1 MGKVFEKIY
10 QEVKKIPKGE
20 TTTYGEIA
28 KRVGTTPKIVGF
40 ALHKNPDPKNIP
52 CHRVVFKDGSLS
64 KSYAFG
70 GLVGQKRKLI
80 KEKKKKNGI
89 IKLLMLDLKE
99 KNLPQRPPIWK
110 LLGPAFIWASVAQG
124 SGELIW
130 WPYFAAKYGTAL
142 IGLILPASIF
152 QFFVNQEV
160 ARYTALTGEGIWQGF
175 KRVSKT
181 YTIFL
186 FLLAFICFLW
196 FGGYASAGGT
206 ALFSL
211 TGFPQGVSERIGSL
225 FWAYLTILI
234 FSLGLVFS
242 KVVYQLIEWI
252 MKAVIGITLAGLLF
266 TIFQPEIFSQ
276 LLSYLKNIFN
286 PFSIKIPH
294 NWEVTDTPNLLT
306 AVAYAGMGGF
316 LNLMYSYWMRDKGI
330 GMAKYFGRVTSPI
343 TGKPE
348 IIPSSGFKFT
358 DSLENRKNWQGW
370 VKYLRL
376 DNLAAVILNTF
387 TLLLTTF
394 LALVI
399 LHPKGEYPSGWKIA
413 VVQAKF
419 FEVSLGTIGKS
430 LFLVAAAFFLVDTW
444 LGLADGVSRMFAD
457 FTFSTF
463 KKAQNKSFRF
473 WYYVWLLWLI
483 VITSITMLLAQPGTL
498 ITIAGVISIFA
509 FVLFIPLLW
518 LLNYRLVPKHY
529 PDFAKP
535 KTITAFALGI
545 TWLFYFVIAI
555 WFVLTIFERG

>member
-1 MGKVFEKIY
+1 
-10 QEVKKIPKGE
+10 
-20 TTTYGEIA
+20 
-28 KRVGTTPKIVGF
+28 
-40 ALHKNPDPKNIP
+40 
-52 CHRVVFKDGSLS
+52 
-64 KSYAFG
+64 
-70 GLVGQKRKLI
+70 
-80 KEKKKKNGI
+80 
-89 IKLLMLDLKE
+89 MLDLKE
-99 KNLPQRPPIWK
+99 KNIPRPPPIWK
-110 LLGPAFIWASVAQG
+110 LLGPAFIWASIAQG

-175 KRVSKT
+175 KRVNKI

-186 FLLAFICFLW
+186 FSLAFICFLW

-211 TGFPQGVSERIGSL
+211 TGFPWGVSERVGSL

-242 KVVYQLIEWI
+242 KVVYQLIEWV

-266 TIFQPEIFSQ
+266 TVFQPEVFSH
-276 LLSYLKNIFN
+276 LPSFLKIVLN
-286 PFSIKIPH
+286 PFSVRLPQ
-294 NWEVTDTPNLLT
+294 NWDAVDTPNLLT
-306 AVAYAGMGGF
+306 AIAYAGMGGF

-358 DSLENRKNWQGW
+358 DSLENRKSWQGW
-370 VKYLRL
+370 IRYLRL
-376 DNLAAVILNTF
+376 DNLVAIVLNTF
-387 TLLLTTF
+387 TLSLTTF

-430 LFLVAAAFFLVDTW
+430 LFLIAAAFFLIDTW

-463 KKAQNKSFRF
+463 QKAQNRSFRF
-473 WYYVWLLWLI
+473 WYYAWLLWLI
-483 VITSITMLLAQPGTL
+483 VVTSVTMLLAQPGTL

-518 LLNYRLVPKHY
+518 RLNFCLVPQGFPK
-529 PDFAKP
+529 FAWP
-535 KTITAFALGI
+535 KRITLFFLGM
-545 TWLFYFVIAI
+545 TWIFYLAIAV
-555 WFVLTIFERG
+555 WFLVVTFFK